1 MTLADYMI
9 FIETL
14 VNVSDRFYDNLRLK
28 AKMQNCES
36 FAEAIPRFNKR
47 CSEIILK
54 DGGISILI
62 DELIKQL
69 RELPSSQ
76 HGWLRLVPI
85 FSLNDMEPEQQQIC
99 LHFYRTQYNINTEMF
114 EKAANLGEIQQH
126 MLQKLNCQT
135 KDEKSFV
142 LEHCVDCFVRANL
155 QSWSQMKEL
164 HLQPCDL
171 LESGTKATL
180 VHLTQLLETSDTRIE
195 DEANVLST
203 VINLSNKHPNCD
215 EV

>member
-1 MTLADYMI
+1 MSLGDYLI

-14 VNVSDRFYDNLRLK
+14 FNVSDSFYDHIRLK
-28 AKMQNCES
+28 TKIQHCEN
-36 FAEAIPRFNKR
+36 FGEEVLRFSKR
-47 CSEIILK
+47 CGEIVFQN
-54 DGGISILI
+54 GIMILI
-62 DELIKQL
+62 DELLKQL
-69 RELPSSQ
+69 RALPSSQ
-76 HGWLRLVPI
+76 HGWWRFFPI
-85 FSLNDMEPEQQQIC
+85 FNLNDMEPEQQQTC
-99 LHFYRTQYNINTEMF
+99 LHYYRTQYNIDTAMF
-114 EKAANLGEIQQH
+114 EKSANLSELQQH
-126 MLQKLNCQT
+126 MLQRLNCQT

-155 QSWSQMKEL
+155 EHWSQLKEL

-180 VHLTQLLETSDTRIE
+180 AHLAQLLEFSDTRIE

-215 EV
+215 GV